1 MFQINIL
8 LFIFDYIYK
17 ELEEVE
23 ENEEEEIKRLIKS
36 YLT

>member
-23 ENEEEEIKRLIKS
+23 DNEEEEIKGLSNPI
-36 YLT
+36 